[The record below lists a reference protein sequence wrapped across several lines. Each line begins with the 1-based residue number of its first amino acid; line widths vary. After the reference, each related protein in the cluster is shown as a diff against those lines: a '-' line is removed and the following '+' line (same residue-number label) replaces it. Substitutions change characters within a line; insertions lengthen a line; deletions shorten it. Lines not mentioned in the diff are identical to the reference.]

1 MIFEIGVVAVS
12 SIKYCFWSIDASVAR
27 SYWNVMVD
35 LYYCL
40 FILFF
45 FRNGKLI
52 EENEKYVLRG
62 SNTQLTIRDIKNID
76 AGPYI
81 CNAKNK
87 AGNDKKQTF
96 LQVFGK
102 YCIVWS
108 IFPFKM

>member
-1 MIFEIGVVAVS
+1 MLQSLEPTGWFLR
-12 SIKYCFWSIDASVAR
+12 Y
-27 SYWNVMVD
+27 SY
-35 LYYCL
+35 
-40 FILFF
+40 F

-62 SNTQLTIRDIKNID
+62 SNAELTIRDIKNTD

-102 YCIVWS
+102 YCIVHS
-108 IFPFKM
+108 ILPF

>member
-1 MIFEIGVVAVS
+1 
-12 SIKYCFWSIDASVAR
+12 
-27 SYWNVMVD
+27 MVG
-35 LYYCL
+35 LYFFY
-40 FILFF
+40 FF
-45 FRNGKLI
+45 FLRNGKLI

-102 YCIVWS
+102 YCI
-108 IFPFKM
+108 I